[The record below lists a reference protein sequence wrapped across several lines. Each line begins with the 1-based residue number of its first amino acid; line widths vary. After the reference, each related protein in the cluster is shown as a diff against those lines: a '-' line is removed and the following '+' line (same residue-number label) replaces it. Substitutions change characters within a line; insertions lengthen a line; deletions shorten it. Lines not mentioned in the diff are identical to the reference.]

1 MNDAPKLLIEW
12 SSPWQEFV
20 EAIRPALSPSPPRL
34 RMEAHVGL
42 FPVRGM
48 VCALLLEAVAL
59 ATAIAH
65 PARVVESALQSTP
78 QTHEVIYFS
87 ADELPQT
94 EDLGGAA
101 AGTRG
106 VRGGVSQPHHSQVI
120 RVARDEKLRE
130 KVTDAP
136 HLNLPKSDSQI
147 SNLLAFKADPVLP
160 TPPPVSRPSV
170 PPVPTIDAP
179 AMRRPKAILTIPVA
193 PPAPELNSIQSRRT
207 ASEFASPT
215 VAPPP
220 VALPSRESIA
230 HNSLPN
236 LAVAPPPVSAPVE
249 VASRKARLTLP
260 AETVAPP
267 RPEIESAVQ
276 SRRVLSG
283 DTPRV
288 VPPPAEIADIQS
300 KPRSLGNV
308 AVAPPRPDVDA
319 SFQPRHTLGDNA
331 PRVAPPPVELADT
344 LSKTRSLGSVSVAPP
359 RPDLPRDHA
368 QARGRHELGTVGV
381 QAPTAAPSVA
391 SASAGVVLSAKPGN
405 QQATP
410 AVQEKSTL
418 SMAPSGTSNLGAG
431 GQGSGQGIARGQGP
445 GSSNSGEN
453 TGGASA
459 GSGKSTVEMARNT
472 NSPYPGPSGA
482 GILNHGNPRVPG
494 VSVSGGKNVITLPSF
509 GSSSDPASMGHSSTQ
524 KSLGN
529 GITVVASP
537 RAGGALNLYGA
548 LKGDRVY
555 TIYITTRVGTAVMQ
569 YADPSSVGHPYAN
582 ELIAPRP
589 LRAEVPAGWTASH
602 SARLLISCELDR
614 NGMLKNAHVL
624 QSDDNGAAEKILA
637 ILGNWK
643 FAPAFRGNDA
653 VEVDAILGFGVDTR

>member
-1 MNDAPKLLIEW
+1 MNDAPRLLIEW
-12 SSPWQEFV
+12 SSPWREFA

-34 RMEAHVGL
+34 RMEARAGL
-42 FPVRGM
+42 FPARGM

-65 PARVVESALQSTP
+65 PARLVDPTSQSVS
-78 QTHEVIYFS
+78 QAHDVIYFS

-101 AGTRG
+101 AGSRG
-106 VRGGVSQPHHSQVI
+106 ARGGVSQPHRSQVI
-120 RVARDEKLRE
+120 RVARDERLRE
-130 KVTDAP
+130 KITDAP
-136 HLNLPKSDSQI
+136 HLNLPKSASQI

-160 TPPPVSRPSV
+160 APPALNALASRRRE
-170 PPVPTIDAP
+170 P
-179 AMRRPKAILTIPVA
+179 ALTIPVV
-193 PPAPELNSIQSRRT
+193 PPTPELNSVQSRRK
-207 ASEFASPT
+207 SPSALANQA

-220 VALPSRESIA
+220 VALPSHDPVA

-236 LAVAPPPVSAPVE
+236 VAVAPPPVSAPVE
-249 VASRKARLTLP
+249 VASRKAQLTLP

-276 SRRVLSG
+276 SRRMLSG
-283 DTPRV
+283 EAPHV
-288 VPPPAEIADIQS
+288 VPPPVEISDSLS
-300 KPRSLGNV
+300 KAPSLGNV
-308 AVAPPRPDVDA
+308 AVAPPRPEVNA
-319 SFQPRHTLGDNA
+319 SFQSRRTLGDSA
-331 PRVAPPPVELADT
+331 PRVAPPPVEIADNSSNT
-344 LSKTRSLGSVSVAPP
+344 MRSLGSVSVAPP
-359 RPDLPRDHA
+359 RPDLPQDHE
-368 QARGRHELGTVGV
+368 QERGRHDLGAIGV
-381 QAPTAAPSVA
+381 KAPAAAPSVA
-391 SASAGVVLSAKPGN
+391 SASAGVVLSARPGS

-418 SMAPSGTSNLGAG
+418 AMAPKGSSNVGSG
-431 GQGSGQGIARGQGP
+431 GQGGGQGIARGTGP
-445 GSSNSGEN
+445 GSSNSGEDS
-453 TGGASA
+453 GGASS
-459 GSGKSTVEMARNT
+459 GTGKSTVEMARNT

-482 GILNHGNPRVPG
+482 GILNRGNPRVPG

-509 GSSSDPASMGHSSTQ
+509 GPTPDPASMGHSATP

-569 YADPSSVGHPYAN
+569 YADPSSAGHPYTN
-582 ELIAPRP
+582 ELVAPRP
-589 LRAEVPAGWTASH
+589 LRADVPASWTAAH
-602 SARLLISCELDR
+602 SARVLIACELDR
-614 NGMLKNAHVL
+614 SGMLKNAHVL

-637 ILGNWK
+637 ILSNWK